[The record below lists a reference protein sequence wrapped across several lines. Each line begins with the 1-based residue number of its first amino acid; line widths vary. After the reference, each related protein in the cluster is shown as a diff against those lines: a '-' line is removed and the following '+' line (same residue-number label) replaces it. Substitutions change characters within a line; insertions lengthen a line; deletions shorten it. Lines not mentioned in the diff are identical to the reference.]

1 MNKII
6 LTLLILCFLARD
18 AHTQEP
24 YFSQVYSLSQFLSP
38 ASVGDGLFQNR
49 IQSNIRT
56 QNLLGNSLAKTVF
69 VGWDTYLDN
78 IIEGSYNYIGIGAN
92 VISEQIMGGAMQV
105 NHLSLNISSHIFLD
119 EELNKNLSIG
129 LGGTFSQ
136 ATLQFDKLNFNDQ
149 FSEGELIYNSQSIS
163 LLYLNKQANNFL
175 TNTGI
180 KYTHRTESKILE
192 IGGSAFFY
200 IKPELSKMISNND
213 PPKLKTYFF
222 SNYEKEF
229 LDKKSLALHSSY
241 NTRNNFSQILIGG
254 FVGLPFGSYYL
265 NSNRLYLGCF
275 YRLNNAIIPSV
286 SILLNHYKLGLSYD
300 VNNSEFSKA
309 QIRPSAFEVAL
320 LTIIGKKLK
329 KNFRTIFD

>member
-175 TNTGI
+175 TNTFWYLIISLLIKLDAYKSSSGEFKSFNGSYNSGVLFSVRLSILSIAGI
-180 KYTHRTESKILE
+180 VI
-192 IGGSAFFY
+192 
-200 IKPELSKMISNND
+200 D
-213 PPKLKTYFF
+213 
-222 SNYEKEF
+222 
-229 LDKKSLALHSSY
+229 LALSS
-241 NTRNNFSQILIGG
+241 
-254 FVGLPFGSYYL
+254 
-265 NSNRLYLGCF
+265 
-275 YRLNNAIIPSV
+275 NA
-286 SILLNHYKLGLSYD
+286 
-300 VNNSEFSKA
+300 
-309 QIRPSAFEVAL
+309 
-320 LTIIGKKLK
+320 
-329 KNFRTIFD
+329 